1 MALGRIVGKV
11 ANTVEN
17 LVLGVATSKPMEK
30 VVGGAAKAVGK
41 AVDPAAGIVNK
52 AIHKSA
58 DIGKAAV
65 KKETYTN
72 IGKAVNEKTGKVIN
86 NFISDPDSYKQVGR
100 VPFGKSK
107 GEPIMVSNRVLLGDE
122 IHRRVQTG
130 MDSVIHVAKGDSIL
144 TGKRPLVTTG
154 GDNLLPMGLK
164 ATGLGVA
171 VAGAY
176 EVASGTPQAVQQW
189 NKDRQGTNMDTSPVT
204 SAPRVPAYA
213 QNGGATG
220 DLVFALNNLR
230 NGGFM

>member
-1 MALGRIVGKV
+1 MAIGRIVGKV
-11 ANTVEN
+11 ASTVEN
-17 LVLGVATSKPMEK
+17 LVLGVATSRPMEK
-30 VVGGAAKAVGK
+30 VVGGAARAVGN
-41 AVDPAAGIVNK
+41 AVDPAAGVINK

-58 DIGKAAV
+58 DIGKAAL
-65 KKETYTN
+65 KKDTYKN
-72 IGKAVNEKTGKVIN
+72 IGKAVNDKTGKAVSNI
-86 NFISDPDSYKQVGR
+86 ITDPDSYKTVGR
-100 VPFGKSK
+100 VPLGRSK
-107 GEPIMVSNRVLLGDE
+107 GEPIMWSNKVLLGDD

-130 MDSVIHVAKGDSIL
+130 LDSVIHVAKGDSIL

-176 EVASGTPQAVQQW
+176 EIASGTPQAVQQW
-189 NKDRQGTNMDTSPVT
+189 NKNRQGTNMDTAPTT

-230 NGGFM
+230 NGGMM

>member
-1 MALGRIVGKV
+1 MALGRIIGKV
-11 ANTVEN
+11 AGTVEN
-17 LVLGVATSKPMEK
+17 LVLGVATSRPVEK
-30 VVGGAAKAVGK
+30 IVGGTARAVGK

-52 AIHKSA
+52 TILGAR
-58 DIGKAAV
+58 DVGKAAV
-65 KKETYTN
+65 KKETYEK
-72 IGKAVNEKTGKVIN
+72 IGKAVSEKTGKVVD
-86 NFISDPDSYKQVGR
+86 NFISNPDSYKQLGR
-100 VPFGKSK
+100 VPMGNSK
-107 GEPIMVSNRVLLGDE
+107 GAPILWSNKPLIGDE
-122 IHRRVQTG
+122 LHRRVQTG
-130 MDSVIHVAKGDSIL
+130 LDSIVHVAKGDSLL

-171 VAGAY
+171 VAAGF
-176 EVASGTPQAVQQW
+176 ETLSGTPHAVEQW
-189 NKDRQGTNMDTSPVT
+189 NKSRQGTNVDTSPVT